1 MPPDDKTV
9 WNHKYTEAP
18 EKWLEPDAFL
28 LRAYSEFLAETPPGL
43 ALDVA
48 GGAGRQAIWLAQQGW
63 KVTIIDVSDVGLQ
76 LAKEN
81 AVRSLGPERAEE
93 LLSRRSADL
102 RSLTDLG
109 REQYSLVIVFFFLRR
124 KLFPALMRA
133 LKPGG
138 TLIYRTYTLAQL
150 AFDRGPRDPRY
161 LLQPGELRQAFSE
174 LEILDYEESAIDKGV
189 AEMVARKPRK
199 VSWRN

>member
-1 MPPDDKTV
+1 MPTDDRTV
-9 WNHKYTEAP
+9 WNHKYAEAP
-18 EKWLEPDAFL
+18 GKWLEPDAFL
-28 LRAYSEFLAETPPGL
+28 LRACSQFLTKTPPGS

-81 AVRSLGPERAEE
+81 AARTLGPARAED
-93 LLSRRSADL
+93 LISRRSADL

-109 REQYSLVIVFFFLRR
+109 LEQYDLAIVFFFLRR
-124 KLFPALMRA
+124 KLFPALVRA

-150 AFDRGPRDPRY
+150 GFDRGPRDPRY
-161 LLQPGELRQAFSE
+161 LLQPGELRKAFSD
-174 LEILDYEESAIDKGV
+174 LEILLYEESVKDKGV
-189 AEMVARKPRK
+189 AELVARKPAK
-199 VSWRN
+199 QG